1 MRFHSG
7 VIGLLLVPLVLAS
20 CITGLRR
27 KPAVV
32 ENVPLE
38 KREGKVVQKQPGSHE
53 KTVSTKQVKKAVRQV
68 HPGVK
73 KYAEVTGNS
82 VNIRAGANLN
92 YEILGKLRKGSRI
105 AILDSAYGWHEIVLP
120 EDCVVWIYKDYV
132 STRETP
138 SAGKRVAG
146 GVTGDSVRIRAKPG
160 LRCTV
165 LSKADKG
172 DEVIVVDSKG
182 DWLAIEAPENCTGW
196 VFADYAKI
204 LP

>member
-1 MRFHSG
+1 MRFHSL
-7 VIGLLLVPLVLAS
+7 VTALLLVPLVLTS

-32 ENVPLE
+32 ENVPSE
-38 KREGKVVQKQPGSHE
+38 KREGKVSQKQPAIHK
-53 KTVSTKQVKKAVRQV
+53 KTVRQI

-73 KYAEVTGNS
+73 KYGEVTGNS

-92 YEILGKLRKGSRI
+92 YEILGKLKKGSRI

-132 STRETP
+132 STKVIP
-138 SAGKRVAG
+138 SAGKRAAG
-146 GVTGDSVRIRAKPG
+146 VVTGDSVRIRAKPG

-172 DEVIVVDSKG
+172 DRVTVVDSKG
-182 DWLAIEAPENCTGW
+182 DWLAIQAPDSCTGW
-196 VFADYAKI
+196 VFAGYAKI
-204 LP
+204 TH